1 MKKLKLLS
9 VTLLL
14 LTLGLTAC
22 GGKSGGSSQ
31 GGGGGGGGGN
41 TSQSE
46 TPDSPIKSL
55 VATVEHVDLKKGEA
69 TSVSSYYKLTGF
81 KTLSS
86 KEKKVTI
93 TSSDTEVVKIVGN
106 IMTGLVANGTATI
119 TITSQADQ
127 TKSCSFTVLVKD
139 IFFNRSWSEING
151 ADDLEKELPAD
162 GGIVQTTGGTS
173 DMLIFNQEPSK
184 NFMMS
189 TKIAVNSVSAGENWP
204 KFGVVMKQVEDGDL
218 TTNFVV
224 LFLDGPMNR
233 VTDGVANWTDFGYCE
248 IANGVWGWD
257 SQPAMNRH
265 KENVFIKDTA
275 INYEEFFTL
284 TAVVQGRKINMFLG
298 YGEGE
303 SAKEVYMFTL
313 EGYADLFGA
322 GEGNGFVPG
331 LFQFNSVVTFKDYS
345 YSTDAAAISAKMQG
359 VTERLAD
366 YDGGGHSGTIYHET
380 EPTE

>member
-1 MKKLKLLS
+1 MKKLKLLP

-22 GGKSGGSSQ
+22 GGKEGGSSQ
-31 GGGGGGGGGN
+31 QGGGGGGGN
-41 TSQSE
+41 TTQSSE
-46 TPDSPIKSL
+46 TSDSPIKSL
-55 VATVEHVDLKKGEA
+55 VATAEHVDLKKGEA

-93 TSSDTEVVKIVGN
+93 TSSNPDNVKIVGN
-106 IMTGLVANGTATI
+106 IMTGLVADGTATI

-127 TKSCSFTVLVKD
+127 TKSCSFDVLVKD
-139 IFFNRSWSEING
+139 VFFNRAWSEING

-162 GGIVQTTGGTS
+162 GGIIQTTGGTS
-173 DMLIFNQEPSK
+173 DMLIFNQEASK

-218 TTNFVV
+218 GPNFVV
-224 LFLDGPMNR
+224 LFLDGPMNKINES
-233 VTDGVANWTDFGYCE
+233 GNHWTDFGYCE
-248 IANGVWGWD
+248 VAGGVWGWD
-257 SQPAMNRH
+257 SSPAMNRH
-265 KENVFIKDTA
+265 KENVFIKDTQ
-275 INYEEFFTL
+275 INYDEFFTL

-331 LFQFNSVVTFKDYS
+331 LFQFNSVVTFKDYT
-345 YSTDAAAISAKMQG
+345 YTTDATAIAAKMEG

-366 YDGGGHSGTIYHET
+366 YDSSSHSGTIYHET
-380 EPTE
+380 EPSA